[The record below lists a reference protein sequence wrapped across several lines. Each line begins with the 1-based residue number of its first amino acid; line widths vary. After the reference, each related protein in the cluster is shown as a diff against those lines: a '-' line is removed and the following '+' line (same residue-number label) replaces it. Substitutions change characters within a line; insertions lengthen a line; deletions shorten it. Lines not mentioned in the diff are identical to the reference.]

1 MTQPK
6 IEIYTLEWCPYCRKT
21 KAFFKSKDLSYEE
34 YDIADENN
42 KQEMQERSGGEQT
55 VPQIFIDGENIGGYD
70 DLIKMKSSGELQE
83 IWGMSESDF
92 HEQLWD
98 VTIIGAG
105 PAGLASAVYAARKG
119 LKVLV
124 LAVAIGGQVIETDM
138 IDNYIGMPDTDGQT
152 LIKSFWDH
160 MDKYEVRA
168 ELGERVVDIV
178 CVDESWTEAV
188 EQEKENAGEETK
200 QKEKD
205 NAADHDLEKREA
217 DVSEKNIFK
226 LKLADDRTVRTKS
239 VIVASGTK
247 KRELGVPGENQFKNR
262 GVHYCAICDGFLYAG
277 EDVAVV
283 GGGNSGLEAALDLA
297 KLDCQVSLI
306 ETNDHLKGDK
316 VLQEQV
322 LSRDSIKIFCSS
334 RVREILGDEQ
344 VREIKI
350 RDKDTG
356 EFNTISVAAV
366 FVEIGLTPN
375 AGFIYDLVATNSRD
389 EIIIDRKNKTD
400 VKGIW
405 AAGDVTDIE
414 AKQIIIATAE
424 GARAALEVNKYLN
437 EI

>member
-1 MTQPK
+1 MAQPK
-6 IEIYTLEWCPYCRKT
+6 IEIYTLEWCPYCRRT

-34 YDIADENN
+34 YDIADEKN
-42 KQEMQERSGGEQT
+42 KQEMQERSGGEKT

-70 DLIKMKSSGELQE
+70 ELIKLKSSDEMQE
-83 IWGMSESDF
+83 IWGMAESDF
-92 HEQLWD
+92 HEELWD
-98 VTIIGAG
+98 VIIIGAG
-105 PAGLASAVYAARKG
+105 PAGLSAAIYAARKG

-138 IDNYIGMPDTDGQT
+138 IDNYIGIPDTDGQT

-168 ELGERVVDIV
+168 ELGEKVVDIV
-178 CVDESWTEAV
+178 CADGKVVEAGQQVDEKAGKKTG
-188 EQEKENAGEETK
+188 EKEKGNEVDQGWEKEEANVNA
-200 QKEKD
+200 
-205 NAADHDLEKREA
+205 
-217 DVSEKNIFK
+217 KNIFK
-226 LKLADDRTVRTKS
+226 LKLADDRTVRAKS
-239 VIVASGTK
+239 LIVASGTK
-247 KRELGVPGENQFKNR
+247 KRELGVPGENKFKNS
-262 GVHYCAICDGFLYAG
+262 GVYYCAICDGFLYAG

-283 GGGNSGLEAALDLA
+283 GGGNSGLEAALDLV

-306 ETNDHLKGDK
+306 ETNDHLQGDN

-322 LSRDSIKIFCSS
+322 LSRDSIKVFYSC
-334 RVREILGDEQ
+334 RVKEILGDEQ
-344 VREIKI
+344 VKEIKV

-356 EFNTISVAAV
+356 EINTIQVAAV

-375 AGFIYDLVATNSRD
+375 VGFIYDLVATNSRD
-389 EIIIDRKNKTD
+389 EIIIDKKNKTD
-400 VKGIW
+400 VRGIW

-424 GARAALEVNKYLN
+424 GALAALEVNKYLN